1 MFYFCKVHV
10 ISAENKCVLKKFRA
24 LWSDFLIK
32 SVVHMQSTRWPQF
45 LLYSANFFA
54 MIVYSPFLHCAYF
67 WQTEKYS
74 WHSFACT
81 IIQQRHILWNFLLAS
96 FIFQILIYYKSTK
109 YLLFYFTFVVAI
121 LRYIIIFPQT
131 FTTFQCYLG
140 VRYNIV
146 FFYIYH

>member
-1 MFYFCKVHV
+1 MC
-10 ISAENKCVLKKFRA
+10 
-24 LWSDFLIK
+24 
-32 SVVHMQSTRWPQF
+32 
-45 LLYSANFFA
+45 
-54 MIVYSPFLHCAYF
+54 
-67 WQTEKYS
+67 TEKIQSIVKWFPNKKCGTYAKYKVTPVLTILRQFFRDDRIQSFPSLRLFLTDRKVS